1 MKTGTPSFSV
11 VVTGDICPF
20 GALQEALLNR
30 DVAEIIAPAA
40 SLFARADL
48 VIGNL
53 EIPLCEKF
61 SPIHKFG
68 TSPHFMAKPAIAA
81 VLKRMGFGIL
91 TLANNHIMDQGV
103 QGLQRTLHAL
113 AAAGISTCGA
123 GLTHADACNPAVFK
137 DKNRTLAV
145 FNFAEGGFAQAK
157 ENGPGSARLE
167 PFWSAS
173 RIIES
178 RQQYDL
184 ILVILHLG
192 NEYLPIPSDVTVSA
206 CRAMAHAGADA
217 VIAHHPHI
225 PLCSE
230 IYEGVPIC
238 YSLGNF
244 LFGPRENP
252 ANVMKYSPGWYIST
266 VARLVFSDER
276 CILQLHPFKQQFN
289 LSLGFLSE
297 QGNSAFHEY
306 ADLGRAIVA
315 DSLRHQKI
323 WDQEARNLFRGF
335 SDRLKNYVEDFN
347 SGDPHAQRR
356 AAAILHELFRTDAH
370 HAATQRGLRL
380 ICEQREHD
388 DPEAQTDLKKL
399 YGLLRASLIASDSPS

>member
-1 MKTGTPSFSV
+1 MDTETPGFRV

-20 GALQEALLNR
+20 GALQEALLHR
-30 DVAEIIAPAA
+30 DVTEIIAPVA
-40 SLFARADL
+40 SLFARAGL

-53 EIPLCEKF
+53 EIPLCENF
-61 SPIHKFG
+61 SPIRKFG

-81 VLKRMGFGIL
+81 ALKQMGFGIL

-113 AAAGISTCGA
+113 AAQKLSCCGA
-123 GLTHADACNPAVFK
+123 GLTHADVYCPAVFK
-137 DKNRTLAV
+137 GKDRRLAV
-145 FNFAEGGFAQAK
+145 FNFADGGFAQ
-157 ENGPGSARLE
+157 EQEDGPGAARFE
-167 PFWSAS
+167 PFRSAS
-173 RIIES
+173 QIIEA
-178 RQQYDL
+178 RRHYDL
-184 ILVILHLG
+184 IIAILHLG

-252 ANVMKYSPGWYIST
+252 ADVMKKSPGWYLST
-266 VARLVFSDER
+266 VAELVFSDQG
-276 CILQLHPFKQQFN
+276 CALQLHPFRQRSD
-289 LSLGFLSE
+289 LSLEILSE
-297 QGNSAFHEY
+297 QGKSAFHEY

-315 DSLRHQKI
+315 APLRHQKI

-335 SDRLKNYVEDFN
+335 GDRLKNYVEDFN
-347 SGDPHAQRR
+347 SSDPHARR
-356 AAAILHELFRTDAH
+356 KAAAILHELFRTDAH
-370 HAATQRGLRL
+370 HAVTQRGLRL

-388 DPEAQTDLKKL
+388 DPEAQADLKKL
-399 YGLLRASLIASDSPS
+399 YGLLRASLVAPDNPS